1 MKRYVAYIGY
11 NWTDDKDLTIVGVTV
26 NKKVALKKLLQEAFD
41 DGDDQIEPD
50 DIMTGGKS
58 YTDDGD
64 RVYGIQEVE
73 DLDEEAAK

>member
-11 NWTDDKDLTIVGVTV
+11 NWTDDNDLTIVGVTV
-26 NKKVALKKLLQEAFD
+26 NKKVALKKLVQEAFND
-41 DGDDQIEPD
+41 DDDAIDED
-50 DIMTGGKS
+50 DIKTGGKS

-73 DLDEEAAK
+73 DLDEGVL

>member
-11 NWTDDKDLTIVGVTV
+11 NWTDDNDLTIVGVTV
-26 NKKVALKKLLQEAFD
+26 NKKVALKKLVQEAFND
-41 DGDDQIEPD
+41 DDYAIDED
-50 DIMTGGKS
+50 DIMTGGES

-73 DLDEEAAK
+73 DLDEGVL